1 MKTSLDVKR
10 GAENSELLFVC
21 LCTAHDLGYLGPV
34 FTNCSTNAG
43 KAGITWPSEN
53 LDTRVR
59 SHFKWNV
66 VLKTLDYFLCLPS
79 HALECLN
86 PVFPK
91 CSNA

>member
-10 GAENSELLFVC
+10 GAENSELLFLC

-34 FTNCSTNAG
+34 FTNCATNTG

-59 SHFKWNV
+59 SHFMWNV

-79 HALECLN
+79 YALECLN

>member
-21 LCTAHDLGYLGPV
+21 LCTAHDLGYLCPV
-34 FTNCSTNAG
+34 

-59 SHFKWNV
+59 SHFMWNV